1 MLITKHSADE
11 LKTSGIYKITVE
23 EKVQQQVNHI
33 KDFYLK

>member
-23 EKVQQQVNHI
+23 ELGYVYKKKFSNR
-33 KDFYLK
+33 

>member
-23 EKVQQQVNHI
+23 ELGYVYDI
-33 KDFYLK
+33 L